1 MGYISF
7 RNSPMLHKLE
17 KISHAE
23 SPKIVKKIF
32 LLLFICISALRAQF
46 DLYPV
51 EDFFGGGICYSP
63 MYISMDSIPAKTN
76 LEGLGLDTKGFDNP
90 FVLHGGEGFAHMTG
104 KWRIG
109 GYAGVGSSKISTV
122 PDVYIY
128 DKTGANAASDTVL
141 NTNPLFVPS
150 IEGKITISLGAA
162 TVEHVMPVF
171 QDLEIAAG
179 ALLGLGRISVS
190 VDQRTGT
197 AVWDS
202 TFTSA
207 YGTVDTVNGELAW
220 LYEVDDVDSD
230 QSTFSVKPI
239 PGVLSDVS
247 GAFFNFQPYVAIKWQ
262 LLDRVGLRISVG
274 FNKGTIRQGRW
285 ILNGRTQVADSQP
298 FSLQGVT
305 FRTMLYLGL

>member
-1 MGYISF
+1 MLDDNSNLFAISEE
-7 RNSPMLHKLE
+7 RLS
-17 KISHAE
+17 
-23 SPKIVKKIF
+23 
-32 LLLFICISALRAQF
+32 
-46 DLYPV
+46 
-51 EDFFGGGICYSP
+51 
-63 MYISMDSIPAKTN
+63 
-76 LEGLGLDTKGFDNP
+76 
-90 FVLHGGEGFAHMTG
+90 
-104 KWRIG
+104 RIKNDG
-109 GYAGVGSSKISTV
+109 GYPSNSIQLCLNQNNLRLADIDNVVST
-122 PDVYIY
+122 
-128 DKTGANAASDTVL
+128 KRGTT
-141 NTNPLFVPS
+141 

-220 LYEVDDVDSD
+220 LYEVEDVVED

-298 FSLQGVT
+298 FSLQGVA